1 MKIMKGDCQNLFFY
15 IKYFVLTINFKIM
28 KRLILID
35 GNSLMNRAFYAL
47 PPLMNKEGFY
57 TNAIYGFTN
66 MIYKIKEMYN
76 PLYMA
81 VAFDLKAPTFRHKAY
96 ADYKSN
102 RKGMPQELKQQVEPL
117 KEMLDELGVKRIELE
132 GFEADD
138 LIGTIS
144 NEFSK
149 NLDEILILT
158 GDKDSFQL
166 IKENVKVLFTKK
178 GISELDVYDLKKM
191 QEIYD
196 LTPKQFIDMKGLMG
210 DKSDNIPG
218 IAGIG
223 EKTALKLLHEF
234 SSIENIMQNLEFLKP
249 SLKKKIE
256 ENIET
261 MVLSKK
267 LATIVLNIPLDL
279 ELENFKLKVQNDKKL
294 ISLFKK
300 YQFNSLL
307 KNIKF
312 EEEQEIFL
320 FEEQENNENFK
331 KIDFEEF
338 LKKAK
343 KEELLFLKTI
353 FKKELIVEEDVFLD
367 MICLL
372 KTGEYSFIKKEQLS
386 FFKEILE
393 SNKIKKFGYKIKED
407 FLILKEYDIDLD
419 GIYFD
424 AAIAEYVI
432 DPSSSSY
439 EADSLSIKYI
449 SKSIPSKEDLLGKGK
464 KKINFIDLE
473 KEVLEKYLFDI
484 ASLVSKIYKMQQ
496 DLIKK
501 SNMMNLFEKIE
512 IPLIKVLAKMEKEG
526 MKIDSKE
533 LILLKEEF
541 SLKLSKLTENI
552 FSYVKEPFN
561 INSPKQLG
569 EILFEELNLPIVKKT
584 KTGYSTD
591 ASVLEKLEEE
601 HPIIK
606 NIIEYRQLVKL
617 QSTYVE
623 GLLNIINPR
632 TNRIHSSFNQTIT
645 TTGRISSTDPNL
657 QNIPV
662 RMKEGRKIRKAFIP
676 KEGYI
681 LLDAD
686 YSQIELRILAH
697 MCEDEHMI
705 EAFNS
710 KEDIHKITA
719 SQVFEVSLEEVTSDM
734 RNAAK
739 AVNFGIIYGIS
750 DFGLSK
756 NLNISVKKAKE
767 YIKNYMKKY
776 DHIQKYM
783 DNIID
788 NATIDGYVTTLMG
801 RRRYIPELK
810 ASNFIVRNLG
820 KRLAMNTPIQGSAA
834 DIIKAAMIKVDQR
847 LEKEKLKSK
856 MILQVHDELIIETHL
871 SEVEKVKEIL
881 IQEMK
886 NAFNLKVDL
895 DIDLHE
901 GYSWYETK

>member
-705 EAFNS
+705 QAFNS